1 MKNRKII
8 VLLSLAI
15 LLLAVV
21 NLAVF
26 MCGGEESG
34 ISRTMTLLSPSAPVS
49 SLRIERTDSA
59 PVMIAKS
66 SEWRMVEPYS
76 SEVDEQTV
84 LKFIDALSQTIISDT
99 ISDSELLK
107 LGRVRGDFD
116 LENPPLRI
124 KVSCDERSI
133 NCAFGAKTPAGD
145 GVYAAIDGVNA
156 VFVVPADILA
166 ALDIPV
172 DRFRKR
178 LLIDAVP
185 EAIAGFA
192 IKHAAGS
199 RVAFAR
205 DGENWKVDGENA
217 SSDKVAKLLSEILSA
232 SVSRFVWPTALTNE
246 VATMSAALLSTYG
259 LDPESAVTLTVS
271 GVDGG
276 SDIISFGKAS
286 SEGEVYALV
295 QRGGAV
301 ATVDAKLKELA
312 MQEAAAYT
320 DARIFPFESS
330 AVRTIVL
337 ADADVSYS
345 FLRGKGEE
353 WRMETPVVALADS
366 KRVEALLNRILTLTS
381 ADISQEGLSVSLS
394 SNAAAVVF
402 SRSAVLGD
410 TRIEDLRSTEILK
423 IDPVTVKRIVMV
435 SSDKSEAQISVVYDR
450 NRRAWNVESSPT
462 PKGVDESAIASVLSA
477 VNPLRAERIER
488 MKVSLAELSDYGL
501 ETPRLTVA
509 IDQDVEKDMRRNIMI
524 GDKVDGGYYATV
536 GSSGAVFILAN
547 EVVSRITAPIVA
559 D

>member
-1 MKNRKII
+1 M
-8 VLLSLAI
+8 L
-15 LLLAVV
+15 
-21 NLAVF
+21 F
-26 MCGGEESG
+26 
-34 ISRTMTLLSPSAPVS
+34 
-49 SLRIERTDSA
+49 
-59 PVMIAKS
+59 
-66 SEWRMVEPYS
+66 
-76 SEVDEQTV
+76 
-84 LKFIDALSQTIISDT
+84 
-99 ISDSELLK
+99 
-107 LGRVRGDFD
+107 
-116 LENPPLRI
+116 
-124 KVSCDERSI
+124 RS
-133 NCAFGAKTPAGD
+133 
-145 GVYAAIDGVNA
+145 
-156 VFVVPADILA
+156 
-166 ALDIPV
+166 
-172 DRFRKR
+172 
-178 LLIDAVP
+178 
-185 EAIAGFA
+185 
-192 IKHAAGS
+192 
-199 RVAFAR
+199 
-205 DGENWKVDGENA
+205 
-217 SSDKVAKLLSEILSA
+217 
-232 SVSRFVWPTALTNE
+232 
-246 VATMSAALLSTYG
+246 
-259 LDPESAVTLTVS
+259 
-271 GVDGG
+271 
-276 SDIISFGKAS
+276 
-286 SEGEVYALV
+286 
-295 QRGGAV
+295 
-301 ATVDAKLKELA
+301 
-312 MQEAAAYT
+312 AYT

-345 FLRGKGEE
+345 FSRGKGEE